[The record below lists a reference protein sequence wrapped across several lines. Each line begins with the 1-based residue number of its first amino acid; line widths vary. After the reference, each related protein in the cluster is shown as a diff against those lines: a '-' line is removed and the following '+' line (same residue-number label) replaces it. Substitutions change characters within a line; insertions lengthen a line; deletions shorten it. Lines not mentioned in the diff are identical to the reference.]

1 VTKIIVCLFI
11 SRNKKEDVN
20 LKIMEIFLHNFAFR
34 MILKVTVFP
43 LLLL

>member
-1 VTKIIVCLFI
+1 
-11 SRNKKEDVN
+11 
-20 LKIMEIFLHNFAFR
+20 MEIFLHNFAFR